1 MQTSKYLTREDVQ
14 SAIAELD
21 RECKLKQEA
30 LALQFKLTYEKLRP
44 ANILKNTLSDISHTP
59 GLGRNL
65 LSTSVG
71 LGVGY
76 LTNRLLI
83 NNPAGVARKIAG
95 TAIQL
100 GLSSLVARKMGRWK
114 YALRN
119 IFSKKEKNPETA
131 A

>member
-1 MQTSKYLTREDVQ
+1 MDSSKYFTREDVR

-30 LALQFKLTYEKLRP
+30 LSLQFKLTYESFRP

-65 LSTSVG
+65 LSTGVG
-71 LGVGY
+71 LGVGFI
-76 LTNRLLI
+76 TNKLLN
-83 NNPAGVARKIAG
+83 NNPAGVVRKIAG

-114 YALRN
+114 YTLRN
-119 IFSKKEKNPETA
+119 IFSRKEKNSETVT
-131 A
+131 